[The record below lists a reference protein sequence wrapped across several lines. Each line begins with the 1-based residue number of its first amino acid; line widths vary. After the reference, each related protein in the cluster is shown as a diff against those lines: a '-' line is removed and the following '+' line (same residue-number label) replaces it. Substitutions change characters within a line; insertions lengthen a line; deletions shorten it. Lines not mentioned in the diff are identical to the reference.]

1 MLVRIDA
8 ASERPIYAQIA
19 DSIRG
24 SIAAQRVFA
33 GQLLPP
39 AREIAAGLGI
49 NAHTVLH
56 AYQELRDE
64 GLVDLS
70 RGRGAVVTEAAPKL
84 VALHA
89 DVAVLVARA
98 RVLGVA
104 PSTLAAMITD
114 PAHHRDEAVSE
125 SDRSLR

>member
-24 SIAAQRVFA
+24 SIAAQRVLA

-39 AREIAAGLGI
+39 AREIAEGLGI

-56 AYQELRDE
+56 AYQALRDE
-64 GLVDLS
+64 GLVDLR

-84 VALHA
+84 VALHV

-98 RVLGVA
+98 RALGVA

-114 PAHHRDEAVSE
+114 PAHLSGEVVSE
-125 SDRSLR
+125 TDRSLR

>member
-24 SIAAQRVFA
+24 SIAAQHVFA

-64 GLVDLS
+64 GLVDL
-70 RGRGAVVTEAAPKL
+70 RRGAARWSRRPLPSWSPCMPTSRSWWPAP
-84 VALHA
+84 ALWGSR
-89 DVAVLVARA
+89 RA
-98 RVLGVA
+98 RL
-104 PSTLAAMITD
+104 P
-114 PAHHRDEAVSE
+114 R
-125 SDRSLR
+125 